1 MGADPYFVNGDH
13 ESILIFPW
21 YLASGV
27 PSCATVNEMKYD
39 LLVDKEQVTLDLG
52 IRRVGELCAAYV
64 SWARLGPLPA
74 YAASLHDLWNELDD
88 IVSDSHSFEEALHGV
103 MRCMPPSDM

>member
-27 PSCATVNEMKYD
+27 PSCATVNEMEYD

-52 IRRVGELCAAYV
+52 IKRVGELCAAYV
-64 SWARLGPLPA
+64 CWARLGPFSA
-74 YAASLHDLWNELDD
+74 DTASLHDLWNELYHT
-88 IVSDSHSFEEALHGV
+88 VSNTNSFEEALHGMV
-103 MRCMPPSDM
+103 